1 MNVSESSAQRVAEN
15 ASAFMFITGILAAGL
30 GGLLLLCLIA
40 YAMVTE
46 NLALGLVCG
55 LLLAAP
61 YAIGIVWFFSL
72 GGALSAERVRAD
84 TKEVAPV
91 LSDK

>member
-1 MNVSESSAQRVAEN
+1 MSVSESSAQRVAEN
-15 ASAFMFITGILAAGL
+15 ASAFMFLSGILAAGV

-40 YAMVTE
+40 YAMVSE

-55 LLLAAP
+55 LLLATP

-72 GGALSAERVRAD
+72 GGALSAERVEAD
-84 TKEVAPV
+84 TKDPAPV
-91 LSDK
+91 FSEK